1 MGGGLANVGHLA
13 VDQLAYWGKY
23 GASDYGTPGF
33 RLQFDIGAF
42 SPIGSWQM
50 YDPVAGLDIMWF
62 RLAGPTHGA
71 SIVVFLLLLLLGVL
85 ALVRALI
92 LSGQMLGA
100 ARAGGS

>member
-1 MGGGLANVGHLA
+1 MANVGHLA

-50 YDPVAGLDIMWF
+50 YDPA
-62 RLAGPTHGA
+62 AGPDMMWLRLTGYTHGA
-71 SIVVFLLLLLLGVL
+71 SILVFLLLLLFGVL
-85 ALVRALI
+85 SLFRAWV
-92 LSGQMLGA
+92 LSGPGPGA
-100 ARAGGS
+100 TRGESS